1 MLPSKS
7 ADALRAPPRTLR
19 ARIPEPR
26 GAVSKG
32 PPRLARLLAARPF
45 SQNNRCRGRS
55 RSYNGSRM
63 SISRKAIWLAAGVLC
78 LTAAAFA
85 QRFGRGGFGGFGGF
99 GGGRSEAPESEFSP
113 NAEFHFLRVEYS
125 DYTGRG
131 FGGVSRRGR
140 AFGWWAQDWPDADEH
155 FTKGVQR
162 LTRMDV
168 GDPRHVSLTDEKL
181 FDYPWIYATQV
192 GYWNLSD
199 EETSRLREYLLRGGF
214 IMTDDFWD
222 QNGSGEWEVFAEAMN
237 RVLPGQ
243 PITDIGLDD
252 SVMHVLYD
260 IREKDLMFI
269 PGSRHLCGGGQV
281 CQPPGT

>member
-7 ADALRAPPRTLR
+7 ADALQAPPRTLR

-113 NAEFHFLRVEYS
+113 NAEFQDRKSTRLNSSHPSISYAVFCLKKKKF
-125 DYTGRG
+125 TN
-131 FGGVSRRGR
+131 RRYI
-140 AFGWWAQDWPDADEH
+140 Q
-155 FTKGVQR
+155 
-162 LTRMDV
+162 
-168 GDPRHVSLTDEKL
+168 
-181 FDYPWIYATQV
+181 
-192 GYWNLSD
+192 
-199 EETSRLREYLLRGGF
+199 
-214 IMTDDFWD
+214 
-222 QNGSGEWEVFAEAMN
+222 
-237 RVLPGQ
+237 
-243 PITDIGLDD
+243 
-252 SVMHVLYD
+252 
-260 IREKDLMFI
+260 
-269 PGSRHLCGGGQV
+269 
-281 CQPPGT
+281 